1 MKMTKLLALVL
12 ALALMVCA
20 FAACNQEKPVNVPGD
35 NNNVEND
42 LPEDVNPVAAELG
55 KATIVMGTNAEFE
68 PFEYRD
74 NDEIVGYDIETA
86 QAIAEYAGMEFAPVE
101 DMAFDSLITAL
112 SSGQI
117 DMVVAG
123 MSVTEERLQQVNF
136 SDPYYRA
143 AQVIIVP
150 KEGATVASSA
160 DLAGKAIGVQE
171 GTTGDI
177 YVEENVEGAQLNRF
191 KKAVDAAIDLANGRL
206 DAVVLDEQPALRIVA
221 QNDALMVL
229 DEALTEEE
237 YAIAV
242 RKNNPELLAAI
253 NAGLAELE
261 ASGKKAELLE
271 KYGLNVA
278 EDVDVEADVD
288 AAEDAE

>member
-1 MKMTKLLALVL
+1 MKKSRILALIL
-12 ALALMVCA
+12 ALALAVCA
-20 FAACNQEKPVNVPGD
+20 FAACNNNEPVNNNTVDD
-35 NNNVEND
+35 NPTELNET
-42 LPEDVNPVAAELG
+42 PEDINPVALELG
-55 KATIVMGTNAEFE
+55 KTTLVMGTNAEFE
-68 PFEYRD
+68 PFEYRE

-86 QAIAEYAGMEFAPVE
+86 KAIAASVDMEFGIE

-112 SSGQI
+112 ASGQI

-150 KEGATVASSA
+150 KAGATVTSSA
-160 DLAGKAIGVQE
+160 DLAGKKIGVQE

-177 YVEENVEGAQLNRF
+177 YVEENVAGAQLNRF

-242 RKNNPELLAAI
+242 RKDNPELLAAI
-253 NAGLAELE
+253 NAALADLE
-261 ASGKKAELLE
+261 ATGKKAELLE
-271 KYGLNVA
+271 KYGLNV
-278 EDVDVEADVD
+278 D
-288 AAEDAE
+288 EDAE

>member
-1 MKMTKLLALVL
+1 MKLTKLLALVL
-12 ALALMVCA
+12 VIALAVCA
-20 FAACNQEKPVNVPGD
+20 FAACGGNDTEQPQTNLDGVNPDTGD
-35 NNNVEND
+35 NSNVNTD
-42 LPEDVNPVAAELG
+42 GVDPTPVITELG
-55 KATIVMGTNAEFE
+55 KDTLVMGTNAEFE
-68 PFEYRD
+68 PFEYRE
-74 NDEIVGYDIETA
+74 NDEIVGYDVDTA
-86 QAIAEYAGMEFAPVE
+86 KAIADFVGMDFSVE

-112 SSGQI
+112 NSGQI

-123 MSVTEERLQQVNF
+123 MSVTDERLEQVNF
-136 SDPYYRA
+136 SNPYYRA

-160 DLAGKAIGVQE
+160 DLAGKKIGVQE

-177 YVEENVEGAQLNRF
+177 YVEENVENADLNRF

-221 QNDALMVL
+221 QNDALTVL

-242 RKNNPELLAAI
+242 RKDNPELLSAI
-253 NAGLAELE
+253 NACLDDLAET
-261 ASGKKAELLE
+261 GKTDELLT
-271 KYGLNVA
+271 KYGLNV
-278 EDVDVEADVD
+278 
-288 AAEDAE
+288 EDAE

>member
-1 MKMTKLLALVL
+1 MKKTRILALILVL
-12 ALALMVCA
+12 ALAVCA
-20 FAACNQEKPVNVPGD
+20 FAACGND
-35 NNNVEND
+35 NNVTPTGGNVDPDDTNPAD
-42 LPEDVNPVAAELG
+42 TNPVVAELG
-55 KATIVMGTNAEFE
+55 KTTLVMGTNAEFE

-74 NDEIVGYDIETA
+74 NDTIVGYDVETA
-86 QAIAEYAGMEFAPVE
+86 QAIAESIDMEFKIE

-112 SSGQI
+112 ASGQI

-123 MSVTEERLQQVNF
+123 MSVTEERLKQVNF

-150 KEGATVASSA
+150 KDGATVASSA
-160 DLAGKAIGVQE
+160 DLAGKKIGVQE

-177 YVEENVEGAQLNRF
+177 YVDEEVEGAQLNRF

-221 QNDALMVL
+221 QNDKLMVL

-242 RKNNPELLAAI
+242 RKDNPELLAAI
-253 NAGLAELE
+253 NACLAELE
-261 ASGKKAELLE
+261 ASGKMDELLT

-278 EDVDVEADVD
+278 EE
-288 AAEDAE
+288 

>member
-12 ALALMVCA
+12 AMALLVCA
-20 FAACNQEKPVNVPGD
+20 FAACNNNTTPVDSQKND
-35 NNNVEND
+35 NDSTVVD
-42 LPEDVNPVAAELG
+42 DVNPVVAELG
-55 KATIVMGTNAEFE
+55 KATLVMGTNAEFE

-86 QAIAEYAGMEFAPVE
+86 QAIAEFAGLTFAPVE

-242 RKNNPELLAAI
+242 RKDNPELLAAI
-253 NAGLAELE
+253 NAALADLE
-261 ASGKKAELLE
+261 ATGKKAELLE

-278 EDVDVEADVD
+278 ED
-288 AAEDAE
+288 AE

>member
-1 MKMTKLLALVL
+1 MKLTKLLALVL
-12 ALALMVCA
+12 VIALAVCA
-20 FAACNQEKPVNVPGD
+20 FAACGGNDTEQPQTNLEGVNPDTGD
-35 NNNVEND
+35 NSNVNTD
-42 LPEDVNPVAAELG
+42 GVDPTPVITELG
-55 KATIVMGTNAEFE
+55 KDTLVMGTNAEFE
-68 PFEYRD
+68 PFEYRE
-74 NDEIVGYDIETA
+74 NDEIVGYDVDTA
-86 QAIAEYAGMEFAPVE
+86 KAIADFVGMDFSVE

-112 SSGQI
+112 NSGQI

-123 MSVTEERLQQVNF
+123 MSVTDERLEQVNF
-136 SDPYYRA
+136 SNPYYRA

-160 DLAGKAIGVQE
+160 DLAGKKIGVQE

-177 YVEENVEGAQLNRF
+177 YVEENVENADLNRF

-221 QNDALMVL
+221 QNDALTVL

-242 RKNNPELLAAI
+242 RKDNPELLSAI
-253 NAGLAELE
+253 NACLDDLAET
-261 ASGKKAELLE
+261 GKTDELLT
-271 KYGLNVA
+271 KYGLNV
-278 EDVDVEADVD
+278 
-288 AAEDAE
+288 EDAE

>member
-12 ALALMVCA
+12 VIALAVCA
-20 FAACNQEKPVNVPGD
+20 FAACGGNDTEEPKTNLEGVNPDTGDDSNVNVDGVDPA
-35 NNNVEND
+35 
-42 LPEDVNPVAAELG
+42 PVATELG
-55 KATIVMGTNAEFE
+55 KTTLVMGTNAEFE

-74 NDEIVGYDIETA
+74 NDEIVGYDVETA
-86 QAIAEYAGMEFAPVE
+86 KAIADFVDMDFDIE

-112 SSGQI
+112 NSGQI

-123 MSVTEERLQQVNF
+123 MSVTEERLEEVNF
-136 SDPYYRA
+136 SNPYYRA

-160 DLAGKAIGVQE
+160 DLAGKKIGVQE

-177 YVEENVEGAQLNRF
+177 YVEENVENADLNRF

-221 QNDALMVL
+221 QNDALTVL

-242 RKNNPELLAAI
+242 RKDNPELLNAI
-253 NAGLAELE
+253 NACLDDLAET
-261 ASGKKAELLE
+261 GKKDELLE
-271 KYGLNVA
+271 KYGLS
-278 EDVDVEADVD
+278 VD
-288 AAEDAE
+288 DAE

>member
-12 ALALMVCA
+12 VIALAVCA
-20 FAACNQEKPVNVPGD
+20 FAACGGNDTEQPQTNLDGVNPDTGD
-35 NNNVEND
+35 NSNVNTD
-42 LPEDVNPVAAELG
+42 GVDPTPVITELG
-55 KATIVMGTNAEFE
+55 KDTLVMGTNAEFE
-68 PFEYRD
+68 PFEYRE
-74 NDEIVGYDIETA
+74 NDEIVGYDVDTA
-86 QAIAEYAGMEFAPVE
+86 KAIADFVGMDFSVE

-112 SSGQI
+112 NSGQI

-123 MSVTEERLQQVNF
+123 MSVTGERLEQVNF
-136 SDPYYRA
+136 SNPYYRA

-160 DLAGKAIGVQE
+160 DLAGKKIGVQE

-177 YVEENVEGAQLNRF
+177 YVEENVENADLNRF

-221 QNDALMVL
+221 QNDALTVL

-237 YAIAV
+237 YAIAG
-242 RKNNPELLAAI
+242 RKDNPELLSAI
-253 NAGLAELE
+253 NACLDDLAET
-261 ASGKKAELLE
+261 GKTDELLT
-271 KYGLNVA
+271 KYGLNV
-278 EDVDVEADVD
+278 
-288 AAEDAE
+288 EDAE